1 MTDQASTAA
10 PPDGGSLRRIAI
22 LLVDDQKFVG
32 MAVGRLLSTEPDFD
46 LHCCLTAI
54 DAIPRAQDI
63 RPAIILQDLV
73 MPDIDGLTMVRRFRE
88 NPSTLH
94 TPIVVLSGDDAPE
107 AAARAR
113 SAGANDYLV
122 KLPSKENLVACI
134 RRHVAD
140 APAV

>member
-1 MTDQASTAA
+1 MTNQASTAA
-10 PPDGGSLRRIAI
+10 QPDGGSVRRIAI

-32 MAVGRLLSTEPDFD
+32 MAVGRLLATEPDID

-54 DAIPRAQDI
+54 DAIPRAQEI
-63 RPAIILQDLV
+63 RPAMILQDLV
-73 MPDIDGLTMVRRFRE
+73 MPDVDGLTMVRRFRE

-94 TPIVVLSGDDAPE
+94 TPIIVLSGDDGPDT
-107 AAARAR
+107 AARAR

-140 APAV
+140 TPAA

>member
-1 MTDQASTAA
+1 MTNQASTAA
-10 PPDGGSLRRIAI
+10 QPDGGSLRRIAI
-22 LLVDDQKFVG
+22 LLVDDQQFVG
-32 MAVGRLLSTEPDFD
+32 MVVRRLLATETDID

-54 DAIPRAQDI
+54 DAIPRAQEL
-63 RPAIILQDLV
+63 RPAMILQDLV

-94 TPIVVLSGDDAPE
+94 TPIIVLSGDDGPE

-140 APAV
+140 NPAA